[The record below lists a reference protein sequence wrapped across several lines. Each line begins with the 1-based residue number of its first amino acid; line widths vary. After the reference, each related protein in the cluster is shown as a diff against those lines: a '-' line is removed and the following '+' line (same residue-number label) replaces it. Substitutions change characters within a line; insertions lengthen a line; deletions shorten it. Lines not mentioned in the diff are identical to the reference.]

1 MSSINTKPVS
11 NSISTLANVQPPSYK
26 GITKLDKSLFV
37 RHFPIVCVFFPDA
50 GKIGQFIKDHKKD
63 ILRYPR
69 IPFIVKLDETTNNIK
84 RSEKNKELKAVVL
97 TEKLKDISKV
107 EDILSPEA
115 INDIKSFQGEFRN
128 YDLTLDYSYWR
139 SDEILKAIL
148 PENFNEEVPSG
159 FTKTGHIAHLNLKEE
174 YKPYGELIGQVILD
188 KNPSVKTVVDKLDSI
203 DTTFR
208 TFKMKVIA
216 GEDNFL
222 VEQKESDCIFK
233 FDFSKVYWNSR
244 LSTEHGR
251 LINEFKTN
259 EAVCDVMAGVGPF
272 AIPAVYQEITKII
285 TRV

>member
-1 MSSINTKPVS
+1 MSSINTKLVS

-50 GKIGQFIKDHKKD
+50 GKIGQFVKDHKKD

-97 TEKLKDISKV
+97 TEKLKDISTV

-233 FDFSKVYWNSR
+233 FDFSKVLVHLLFQQVKR
-244 LSTEHGR
+244 
-251 LINEFKTN
+251 
-259 EAVCDVMAGVGPF
+259 GVLF
-272 AIPAVYQEITKII
+272 LQMI
-285 TRV
+285 